1 MMTAKEYTNIEM
13 HLSRMHLKGIIFDV
27 DGTLYNQKLLYLF
40 MIYDFFKFFIWH
52 PHKVKELK
60 IIRDFRKSRENNHR
74 VKVEDLETMQ
84 YIWGARR
91 SNVSQERV
99 RKVICKWM
107 FERPLKYLRLCRRPG
122 VKELFSYLQ
131 ENGLLI
137 GIFSDYP
144 ASEKIKALELFFNI
158 EVCAT
163 DTNIN
168 RLKPDPKGL
177 LTLSKKMEVP
187 VENCL
192 FIGDRDEKDGEC
204 ARRAGMPY
212 LILDPNNK
220 NCNSYFH
227 NFVQLTRWVKTCI
240 K

>member
-1 MMTAKEYTNIEM
+1 MTSKEYANIETY
-13 HLSRMHLKGIIFDV
+13 LSGMHLKGIIFDV

-40 MIYDFFKFFIWH
+40 MIFDFLLFFIRH

-60 IIRDFRKSRENNHR
+60 IVRDFRKSRENNHR
-74 VKVEDLETMQ
+74 ERVEDLETMQ
-84 YIWGARR
+84 YVWGSQV

-99 RKVICKWM
+99 REVIGKWL

-122 VKELFSYLQ
+122 IKELFSFLQ
-131 ENGLLI
+131 EKGILI

-144 ASEKIKALELFFNI
+144 VLEKIKALDLSSNMEA
-158 EVCAT
+158 CAT
-163 DTNIN
+163 DKNIN

-177 LTLSKKMEVP
+177 WILSNKMEVP

-212 LILDPNNK
+212 LILNPNTRG
-220 NCNSYFH
+220 CNLFFQ
-227 NFVQLTRWVKTCI
+227 NFFQLSRWFKTCI